1 MFLRRAAGD
10 DSALVR
16 ATALAGLVAIE
27 KATGD
32 DKQAL
37 RSMWDDGQP
46 ETTLALA
53 RAIRAEPARAFA
65 DALLHLVDAPDP
77 EVQILAAEA
86 MGRIG
91 DDRFLP
97 ALLPLI
103 GLRQTRTAAR
113 EAFVTWGAKGL
124 EFLDEAL
131 ADHSLPHELR
141 RHLPRTLSLFEPAA
155 AARALEKH
163 LLPETDGV
171 VRYKILRALNRLAS
185 EPDVVLDRA
194 ILEEATASTLE
205 AALRLLDWR
214 LVLQAGGESDPRRK
228 TPGHGLL
235 AALLHDKE
243 ANTKERLFRLL
254 ALRFRSED
262 MKGIHRGLS
271 STNAKVRAGGRE
283 LLESLLVPP
292 VREAVLALVDDAPDE
307 ERLRRAAPFYTAP
320 RLSYEALLGLI
331 IDQRSESLRCVAVY
345 HVGELGLTSLRPRLE
360 SLRPEDTG
368 FFLARVV
375 ERALALLASP
385 GGRLAHA

>member
-1 MFLRRAAGD
+1 LKAHYFDLFRTALRDGVVKARADMPALDLGSLEALFLSLNSRDDGEVMAAMDLLVEQGRVRLVPALVLYHPEAGVVLKALEHFSRSGRTDFLPVAERLLTHANPEVRAAAVRAHTPVAGGEVFLRRAAGD

-91 DDRFLP
+91 DERFLP

-194 ILEEATASTLE
+194 ILEEATAST
-205 AALRLLDWR
+205 
-214 LVLQAGGESDPRRK
+214 
-228 TPGHGLL
+228 
-235 AALLHDKE
+235 
-243 ANTKERLFRLL
+243 
-254 ALRFRSED
+254 
-262 MKGIHRGLS
+262 
-271 STNAKVRAGGRE
+271 
-283 LLESLLVPP
+283 
-292 VREAVLALVDDAPDE
+292 
-307 ERLRRAAPFYTAP
+307 
-320 RLSYEALLGLI
+320 
-331 IDQRSESLRCVAVY
+331 
-345 HVGELGLTSLRPRLE
+345 
-360 SLRPEDTG
+360 
-368 FFLARVV
+368 
-375 ERALALLASP
+375 
-385 GGRLAHA
+385 